1 MGSVDD
7 HVMLILAM
15 IMMIMMPART
25 GFLGC
30 LFACMS
36 VCLFGVDDNDDDDD
50 DNDAAARMGFLVCL
64 RH

>member
-1 MGSVDD
+1 MGSVDN

-36 VCLFGVDDNDDDDD
+36 VCLFGVDDNDDDD
-50 DNDAAARMGFLVCL
+50 AAARMGFLVCL